1 MWLNVNTLMV
11 HKMVKESQQLELS
24 GVAQM
29 GSCVKGVSQNL
40 LVEKMIVA
48 QFDFSQISLVQ
59 EALRPILDNSTITTL
74 NPITQLGQPLRGVL

>member
-1 MWLNVNTLMV
+1 MV

-48 QFDFSQISLVQ
+48 QFYFIQISLVQ
-59 EALRPILDNSTITTL
+59 EALMPILDNSTITTL
-74 NPITQLGQPLRGVL
+74 NPITQIGWPF